1 MAIVK
6 LEHPVREMHGALE
19 KHGIITRQKKFRDD
33 KGRVIFEGR
42 QEAYAVRSPR
52 DWKKTPAQGAELV
65 HHNRWREACL
75 RTTQIL
81 RAAQPE
87 WFTQHDIY
95 NMQID
100 NTPLY
105 YTPEEAKALYDHYR
119 QRFLAQL
126 PNSTYHPAPDPSDPS
141 SHEPAR
147 HTKPDPQAPI
157 DPVTRSPKRYAHFPG
172 FIRAMLYLSLKSAQ

>member
-19 KHGIITRQKKFRDD
+19 KQGIITRQKKFRDD

-52 DWKKTPAQGAELV
+52 DWKKTPAQGDELANQ
-65 HHNRWREACL
+65 NRWREASL

-81 RAAQPE
+81 QSAQPDGL
-87 WFTQHDIY
+87 TQQQIFH
-95 NMQID
+95 MQI
-100 NTPLY
+100 NNIPNF
-105 YTPEEAKALYDHYR
+105 YTQEDAKALYDHYR

-126 PNSTYHPAPDPSDPS
+126 PNSTYRSTPDA
-141 SHEPAR
+141 PAR

-157 DPVTRSPKRYAHFPG
+157 DPVTHSPKRYAQFPN